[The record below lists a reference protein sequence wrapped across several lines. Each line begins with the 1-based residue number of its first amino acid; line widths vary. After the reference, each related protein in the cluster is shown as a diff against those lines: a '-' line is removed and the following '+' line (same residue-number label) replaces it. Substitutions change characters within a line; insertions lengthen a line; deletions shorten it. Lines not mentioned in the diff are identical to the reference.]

1 MAIQLR
7 QPRVGLVLG
16 AGGVLGGAW
25 TAGALTA
32 IASETGWDPSTATH
46 IVGTSA
52 GSLFSA
58 LTAAGVGPERLM
70 PVAADALD
78 AEAADWILSE
88 LSAEAA
94 YRPSRVPTL
103 LPGSIGLAVRGIRE
117 RSGSF
122 VLKALS
128 GLGPKGIVSTEPIE
142 RTVRRAVGEGAQWVR
157 HPACWIVAC
166 DYQTGERVVFGRP
179 GAPPAPIAAAVAAS
193 CSIPSFFEPVRIG
206 DRHFV
211 DGGLHSMSNADLL
224 ADQGL
229 DLCVILNPLSSR
241 SAARSWHPLDQVTAS
256 MRRLAVW
263 QLERE
268 VTSLLDQG
276 THVVVLE
283 PTREDAAAIG
293 PNMMDARR
301 SVDVAETSLCTTR
314 EQIRRDDVAELLSL
328 LPRRRGAAQRAGQF
342 RRFLRR
348 PLADAAAAV

>member
-1 MAIQLR
+1 MSIHLHP
-7 QPRVGLVLG
+7 PRVGLVLG

-32 IASETGWDPSTATH
+32 IASETGWEPRTAQH

-70 PVAADALD
+70 PVSAAALD
-78 AEAADWILSE
+78 GPLSDWLLSE
-88 LSAEAA
+88 LSAEDA
-94 YRPSRVPTL
+94 YRLTRVPNP
-103 LPGSIGLAVRGIRE
+103 LPGSIGLAVRGLRE
-117 RSGSF
+117 RSGAY

-142 RTVRRAVGEGAQWVR
+142 RTVRRAVGEGEQWVR

-166 DYQTGERVVFGRP
+166 DYHTGERVVFGRP
-179 GAPPAPIAAAVAAS
+179 GAPAAAISAAVAAS
-193 CSIPSFFEPVRIG
+193 CAIPSFFEPVPIG
-206 DRHFV
+206 GRYYV

-229 DLCVILNPLSSR
+229 DLCVILNPLSAR
-241 SAARSWHPLDQVTAS
+241 GGARSWHPLDRVTAS

-268 VTSLLDQG
+268 VTALLDSG

-283 PTREDAAAIG
+283 PTPEDAAAIG
-293 PNMMDARR
+293 PNLMDARR
-301 SVDVAETSLCTTR
+301 SIDVAETALETTR
-314 EQIRRDDVAELLSL
+314 AQIARADVAELLAL
-328 LPRRRGAAQRAGQF
+328 LPRRRGVAHRAGQF
-342 RRFLRR
+342 RRFLGR
-348 PLADAAAAV
+348 PAPDAAAV